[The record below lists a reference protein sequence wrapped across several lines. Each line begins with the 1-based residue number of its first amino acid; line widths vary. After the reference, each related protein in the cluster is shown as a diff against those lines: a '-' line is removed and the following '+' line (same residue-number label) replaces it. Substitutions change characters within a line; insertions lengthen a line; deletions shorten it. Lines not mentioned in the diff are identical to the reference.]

1 MTSTTEDS
9 ADVLAALRSTVGR
22 LFADRSSEADVRRT
36 MESAEGYDPSLWE
49 QLSEIGLTGII
60 IGDEYGGAGLGPRE
74 LGRVMEEAGAALYCG
89 PLFSSA
95 VLSAALL
102 NSCDDEA
109 ARRRLLPGIAS
120 GSTIATAALTGPGGS
135 WSPDGVAVAAH
146 GADSPALRG
155 AASYVTF
162 GSIADVMLVVARKG
176 EDFGLYEVDASGD
189 SVSVTPS
196 KTVDLTLRLATV
208 EFDQAPSTPIAI
220 AGWGAVERALDVA
233 RVALASEQAG
243 AASRLFDMTVDY
255 IKNRYQFG
263 RPVGGFQALKHMAA
277 DLLIERESAIS
288 AARHA
293 ADALARGSD
302 DAQEAISLAAFA
314 CKDAFSKIAAD
325 AVQMHGGIA
334 FTWEFPVH
342 LYLRRAR
349 STAQLLGSPE
359 FYRERYLRIL
369 GA

>member
-1 MTSTTEDS
+1 MGSTTGDS
-9 ADVLAALRSTVGR
+9 PDILAELRSTVGR

-36 MESAEGYDPSLWE
+36 MESEEGYDRSLWQ
-49 QLSEIGLTGII
+49 QLAEIGLTGII
-60 IGDEYGGAGLGPRE
+60 IGDEYGGSGLGPRE

-102 NSCDDEA
+102 NNCDDAA
-109 ARRRLLPGIAS
+109 ARRRLLPAIAT
-120 GSTIATAALTGPGGS
+120 GSTIATAALTGPRGT
-135 WSPDGVAVAAH
+135 WSPDGLAVTAH
-146 GADSPALRG
+146 GADSPSLKG
-155 AASYVTF
+155 TASYVTF
-162 GSIADVMLVVARKG
+162 GNIADVILVVARQG
-176 EDFGLYEVDASGD
+176 EGFGLYEVDPSD
-189 SVSVTPS
+189 KSVRVTPN

-208 EFDQAPSTPIAI
+208 ELDNTPSTSIAI
-220 AGWGAVERALDVA
+220 AGWDAVERALDVG
-233 RVALASEQAG
+233 RVALAAEQAG

-263 RPVGGFQALKHMAA
+263 RQVGGFQALKHMAA

-288 AARHA
+288 AARYA

-314 CKDAFSKIAAD
+314 CKDCFSKIAAD

-349 STAQLLGSPE
+349 STAQLLGSPA

-369 GA
+369 EV